1 MPVRKIKAGY
11 LNTTGGF
18 QSLKLGRFV
27 NAESALEY
35 DFLFLLD
42 LNPSVVWFEEQPLT
56 TGYPDAD
63 TGRARSYTP
72 DALARYKKDG
82 GAEHHILYEVK
93 HLADLRKDWKELK
106 PKFKAAIREA
116 KIRGWKFKIVTEK
129 HIRTT
134 RLANLQFLFH
144 FIRSISPLESERRS
158 IIYEGLR
165 ELGVSTINE
174 LLAFLFHDMTNRAEI
189 LPVLYRMIY
198 SGAVI
203 ADLDQPLTINTS
215 ISLPSI

>member
-27 NAESALEY
+27 NAESALEF
-35 DFLFLLD
+35 DLLFQLD
-42 LNPSVVWFEEQPLT
+42 LDPEVTWFDEQPLSV
-56 TGYPDAD
+56 GYIDAD

-72 DALARYKKDG
+72 DALARYKKNG
-82 GAEHHILYEVK
+82 GIEHQILYEVK

-106 PKFKAAIREA
+106 PKFKAAIHEA

-129 HIRTT
+129 HIRTP

-158 IIYEGLR
+158 VIYNGLK
-165 ELGVSTINE
+165 ELRAATINE
-174 LLAFLFHDMTNRAEI
+174 LLAFLFHDITNRAEI

-198 SGAVI
+198 SGAVV
-203 ADLDQPLTINTS
+203 ADLDYPLTINTS